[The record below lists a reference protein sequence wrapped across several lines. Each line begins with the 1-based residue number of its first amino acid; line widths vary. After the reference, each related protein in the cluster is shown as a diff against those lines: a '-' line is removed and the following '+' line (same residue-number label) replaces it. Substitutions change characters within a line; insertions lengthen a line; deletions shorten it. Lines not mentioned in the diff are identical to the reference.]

1 MIVISNK
8 QRDDI
13 VRYLDFLCGKVPGN
27 DLRTIN
33 TKRLAGSL
41 VKKLKAKKPL
51 SDYDMLPPL

>member
-13 VRYLDFLCGKVPGN
+13 VRYLEFLCGRVKDD
-27 DLRTIN
+27 DLRMIN
-33 TKRLAGSL
+33 TKRLAGTL
-41 VKKLKAKKPL
+41 VRKLREKKPL

>member
-13 VRYLDFLCGKVPGN
+13 VRYLEQLHGRLQGT

-33 TKRLAGSL
+33 ARRLVGIL
-41 VKKLKAKKPL
+41 IRRLRDKKPI
-51 SDYDMLPPL
+51 

>member
-13 VRYLDFLCGKVPGN
+13 VRYLDQLHGRLQGN

-33 TKRLAGSL
+33 ARRLVGIL
-41 VKKLKAKKPL
+41 IRRLRNKKPI
-51 SDYDMLPPL
+51 

>member
-13 VRYLDFLCGKVPGN
+13 VRYLEHLCNKVQSE
-27 DLRTIN
+27 DLRTVN
-33 TKRLAGSL
+33 TKRLARAL